1 MTIDT
6 IFNTLIKDLSQVPY
20 SSYTYYPEAS
30 SNIKPYKVF
39 EEDNNIIFKC
49 LAAGIS
55 QDDIDITFDKK
66 KLQVKSLS
74 RNIDKNNFKSSINES
89 ITLNRGIDVK
99 NSFAKLKEGILT
111 VTMPINKNDT
121 KHKILFK

>member
-20 SSYTYYPEAS
+20 SSYSYYPEAKS
-30 SNIKPYKVF
+30 STKSYKVF

-55 QDDIDITFDKK
+55 QDDISITFDKK
-66 KLQVKSLS
+66 KLLVKSSLNNS
-74 RNIDKNNFKSSINES
+74 DNNIFKSNINES
-89 ITLNRGIDVK
+89 ITLNRTIDIN
-99 NSFAKLKEGILT
+99 NSFANLKEGILT
-111 VTMPINKNDT
+111 VTMPIDKNDT

>member
-20 SSYTYYPEAS
+20 SYSYYPETKLSAKS
-30 SNIKPYKVF
+30 YKVF

-55 QDDIDITFDKK
+55 QNDIDITFDKK
-66 KLQVKSLS
+66 KLCVKSLNS
-74 RNIDKNNFKSSINES
+74 DNNNFFKSSINES
-89 ITLNRGIDVK
+89 ITLNRTIDVN

-111 VTMPINKNDT
+111 VTMPIDKNDT

>member
-6 IFNTLIKDLSQVPY
+6 IFNTLIKDLSQSPY
-20 SSYTYYPEAS
+20 TSYSYYPS
-30 SNIKPYKVF
+30 SQLSSKAYKVF

-55 QDDIDITFDKK
+55 QNDIDITFDRK
-66 KLQVKSLS
+66 KLSVKSLNS
-74 RNIDKNNFKSSINES
+74 EDNKFFKSSIDES
-89 ITLNRGIDVK
+89 ITLNRTIDVK

-111 VTMPINKNDT
+111 VTMPIDKNDT
-121 KHKILFK
+121 KHKISFK

>member
-6 IFNTLIKDLSQVPY
+6 IFNTLITDLSQSPY
-20 SSYTYYPEAS
+20 TSYSYYPS
-30 SNIKPYKVF
+30 SQLSRKAYKVF

-55 QDDIDITFDKK
+55 QNDIDITFDRK
-66 KLQVKSLS
+66 KLSVKSLNS
-74 RNIDKNNFKSSINES
+74 EDNKFFKSSIDES
-89 ITLNRGIDVK
+89 ITLNRTIDVK

-111 VTMPINKNDT
+111 VTMPIDKNDT
-121 KHKILFK
+121 KHKISFK

>member
-6 IFNTLIKDLSQVPY
+6 IFNTLIKDLSKSPY
-20 SSYTYYPEAS
+20 GSYSVYYPS
-30 SNIKPYKVF
+30 SQLSDKAYKVF

-55 QDDIDITFDKK
+55 QNDIDITFDRK
-66 KLQVKSLS
+66 KLSVKSL
-74 RNIDKNNFKSSINES
+74 NNEENKFFKSSIDES
-89 ITLNRGIDVK
+89 ITLNRTIDVK

-111 VTMPINKNDT
+111 VTMPIDKNDT
-121 KHKILFK
+121 KHKISFK

>member
-6 IFNTLIKDLSQVPY
+6 LFNTLVKDLSQVPY
-20 SSYTYYPEAS
+20 TSYSYYPSNQLS
-30 SNIKPYKVF
+30 SKAYKVF

-55 QDDIDITFDKK
+55 QNDIDITFDRK
-66 KLQVKSLS
+66 KLSVKSL
-74 RNIDKNNFKSSINES
+74 NNEDNKFFKSSIDES
-89 ITLNRGIDVK
+89 ITLNRTIDVK

-111 VTMPINKNDT
+111 VTMPIDKNDT
-121 KHKILFK
+121 KHKITFK